1 MFVVPEQIVVA
12 PVIALGADGA
22 ELTTVTTLVEEV
34 LVPQEFVA
42 VTDTFPLVALAVVEI
57 EFVVDV
63 PVQPE
68 GKVQL

>member
-1 MFVVPEQIVVA
+1 MFVVPEQIVVV
-12 PVIALGADGA
+12 PVIVPGAAGA
-22 ELTTVTTLVEEV
+22 ELTVIACVEAK
-34 LVPQEFVA
+34 LVPQPFVA
-42 VTDTFPLVALAVVEI
+42 VTDTFPLVALAVAEI

>member
-1 MFVVPEQIVVA
+1 M
-12 PVIALGADGA
+12 IALGVEGN
-22 ELTTVTTLVEEV
+22 ELIVIACVEAK
-34 LVPQEFVA
+34 LVPHEFVA
-42 VTDTFPLVALAVVEI
+42 VTDKFPPTVLAVAAI